1 MTKPSPRIYTYKIT
15 FEEVPYYYYGV
26 HKEKVF
32 EEEYWGSPVTN
43 KWAWEL
49 YTPKKQIL
57 EFFDY
62 SDECWMKANEI
73 EQSIIKRFYNTDK
86 WCLNQ
91 ACGRVL
97 PLALLRQLGRENG
110 LKNGPKSFE
119 LKKGIHSLSSGEKSK
134 YAKISGTRNKENKI
148 GVHSRTKEQMIQD
161 GRKGGKVTGKKH
173 KENKTGVCGRSK
185 EKMTEDGKKGGK
197 IVCSQVW
204 ECTVTGHRSNPG
216 GLSTYQKAR
225 GIDTS
230 NHIRIS

>member
-1 MTKPSPRIYTYKIT
+1 
-15 FEEVPYYYYGV
+15 
-26 HKEKVF
+26 
-32 EEEYWGSPVTN
+32 
-43 KWAWEL
+43 
-49 YTPKKQIL
+49 
-57 EFFDY
+57 
-62 SDECWMKANEI
+62 
-73 EQSIIKRFYNTDK
+73 
-86 WCLNQ
+86 
-91 ACGRVL
+91 
-97 PLALLRQLGRENG
+97 
-110 LKNGPKSFE
+110 

-204 ECTVTGHRSNPG
+204 ECTITKHRSNPG

-230 NHIRIS
+230 NRIRIS